1 MILQACRRLT
11 FDYKENDA
19 VPAEMKEILSQF
31 DATKSG
37 CAYSL
42 PEGSILRFWGQPR
55 GTRAAPRGGPGDST

>member
-37 CAYSL
+37 CAHSL
-42 PEGSILRFWGQPR
+42 PEGSIKGIFGILLHHFILKHKIFYGC
-55 GTRAAPRGGPGDST
+55 